1 MVPIHYHVFVNSK
14 VSHLS
19 IDKYNGE
26 LGRDFIEVHHVKPL
40 YMTNGEQ
47 EVDLKTDLVPVCPNC
62 HRMIHRKKSEIL
74 SVEDLQ
80 KIVKLNK

>member
-1 MVPIHYHVFVNSK
+1 
-14 VSHLS
+14 
-19 IDKYNGE
+19 
-26 LGRDFIEVHHVKPL
+26 
-40 YMTNGEQ
+40 MTNGEQ